1 MRGFSH
7 LFENKKATEYVLY
20 GILFSRIR
28 TPCLNVQSNTEY
40 DFRLEDVANLPG
52 TILLLIVV
60 QTYEFQEKSEKL
72 KKTKLWITTENRKK

>member
-20 GILFSRIR
+20 GISFSRIR

-40 DFRLEDVANLPG
+40 DFRLEDVANLPV

-60 QTYEFQEKSEKL
+60 QTRRMSF
-72 KKTKLWITTENRKK
+72 KKNRKS